1 MDTVYLD
8 PLSQFP
14 TDLPSNRIFGAIC
27 VGMNEL
33 YGDGELSSMLEQ
45 FREGSA
51 PFVLSSAFP
60 FVYDEDHKP
69 KYHFFPKPIVKP
81 LVLDDYEKYYDT
93 FKDYKKVKYLDQTLF
108 NRFINGET
116 NESSLI
122 KDLKNGD
129 TKTIRKKFLTGSDVS
144 YDFTIKKQDTP
155 HNILN
160 RLSGSSENFYYTTG
174 LNFKNSGLFFLIK
187 FYDNTYR
194 SKVMASLRFIEDRG
208 FGGDISSGMGQFKLS
223 IVTDSELINEPE
235 RDAGSFMTLSLYSP
249 EDFNSFDKSKCW
261 YELMKIRGRC
271 GDGFMK
277 KSVRVF
283 KDGSTF
289 PIRDQ
294 KICGRVV
301 YVRENPDVVE
311 YGIAFPVGMV
321 EP

>member
-8 PLSQFP
+8 PLSALP

-45 FREGSA
+45 FRGGSA
-51 PFVLSSAFP
+51 PFILSSAFP
-60 FVYDEDHKP
+60 FVYGEDNKT

-81 LVLDDYEKYYDT
+81 SALEDHEGHYDAA
-93 FKDYKKVKYLDQTLF
+93 KKYKKVQYLDQVLF
-108 NRFINGET
+108 NRFINGEI
-116 NESSLI
+116 NETSLI
-122 KDLKNGD
+122 EGLSSNDVKI
-129 TKTIRKKFLTGSDVS
+129 IRKIFLTGTDINN
-144 YDFTIKKQDTP
+144 DFAIRKQDTP

-187 FYDNTYR
+187 FYDNAYR
-194 SKVMASLRFIEDRG
+194 SKVEASLKFIEDRG
-208 FGGDISSGMGQFKLS
+208 FGGNISSGMGQFKLS
-223 IVTDSELINEPE
+223 IVTDSELINEPA
-235 RDAGSFMTLSLYSP
+235 RDVGSSMTLSLYSP
-249 EDFNSFDKSKCW
+249 DDFNSFDKKRCW

-277 KSVRVF
+277 KSIRVF
-283 KDGSTF
+283 KEGSTF

-294 KICGRVV
+294 KICGKLVD
-301 YVRENPDVVE
+301 VRENPDVVE
-311 YGIAFPVGMV
+311 YGIAFPARMV

>member
-8 PLSQFP
+8 PLSALP

-45 FREGSA
+45 FRGGSA
-51 PFVLSSAFP
+51 PFILSSAFP
-60 FVYDEDHKP
+60 FVYGEDNKT

-81 LVLDDYEKYYDT
+81 SALEDHEGHYDAA
-93 FKDYKKVKYLDQTLF
+93 KKYKKVQYLDQVLF
-108 NRFINGET
+108 NRFINGEI
-116 NESSLI
+116 NETSLI
-122 KDLKNGD
+122 EGLSSNDVKI
-129 TKTIRKKFLTGSDVS
+129 IRKIFLTGTDINN
-144 YDFTIKKQDTP
+144 DFAIRKQDTP

-187 FYDNTYR
+187 FYDNAYR
-194 SKVMASLRFIEDRG
+194 SKVEASLKFIEDRG
-208 FGGDISSGMGQFKLS
+208 FGGNISSGMGQFKLS
-223 IVTDSELINEPE
+223 IVTDSELINEPA
-235 RDAGSFMTLSLYSP
+235 RDVGSSMTLSLYSP
-249 EDFNSFDKSKCW
+249 DDFNSFDKKRCW

-277 KSVRVF
+277 KSIRVF
-283 KDGSTF
+283 KEGSTF

-294 KICGRVV
+294 KICGKLV

-311 YGIAFPVGMV
+311 YGIAFPVRMV
-321 EP
+321 EL

>member
-8 PLSQFP
+8 PLSLFP

-33 YGDGELSSMLEQ
+33 YGDSELSSMLEQ

-60 FVYDEDHKP
+60 FIYGETIKE

-81 LVLDDYEKYYDT
+81 VVLDDYEGYYDT
-93 FKDYKKVKYLDQTLF
+93 FKDYKKVKYLDQALF

-122 KDLKNGD
+122 RDLKNGD
-129 TKTIRKKFLTGSDVS
+129 TKTIGKKFLTGSDVS
-144 YDFTIKKQDTP
+144 DDFTIKKQDTP

-187 FYDNTYR
+187 FYDNAYR

-223 IVTDSELINEPE
+223 IVTDSELVNEPGH
-235 RDAGSFMTLSLYSP
+235 DAGSSMTLSLYSP
-249 EDFNSFDKSKCW
+249 EDFSSFDKKRCW

-277 KSVRVF
+277 KSIWVF
-283 KDGSTF
+283 KEGSTF

-294 KICGRVV
+294 KICGKVV

-311 YGIAFPVGMV
+311 YGIAFSVRMV

>member
-8 PLSQFP
+8 LLSPFP
-14 TDLPSNRIFGAIC
+14 IDLQSNRIFGAIC

-33 YGDGELSSMLEQ
+33 YGDDELSSMLEQ
-45 FREGSA
+45 FRGGSA
-51 PFVLSSAFP
+51 PFILSSAFP
-60 FVYDEDHKP
+60 FVYGEDNKT

-81 LVLDDYEKYYDT
+81 SALDDHEEHYDAA
-93 FKDYKKVKYLDQTLF
+93 KNYKKVKYLDQSLF

-116 NESSLI
+116 NEILLIRDLSSNNVKI
-122 KDLKNGD
+122 A
-129 TKTIRKKFLTGSDVS
+129 RKMFLTGTDINN
-144 YDFTIKKQDTP
+144 DFVIRKQDTP

-174 LNFKNSGLFFLIK
+174 LNFENSGLFFLIK
-187 FYDNTYR
+187 FYDKAYR

-208 FGGDISSGMGQFKLS
+208 FGGNISSGMGQFKLS
-223 IVTDSELINEPE
+223 VVTDSELIKKPE
-235 RDAGSFMTLSLYSP
+235 RDAGYSMTLSLYSP
-249 EDFNSFDKSKCW
+249 EDFNSFDKSRCW
-261 YELMKIRGRC
+261 YELIKTRGRC

-277 KSVRVF
+277 KSIWVF
-283 KDGSTF
+283 KEGSTF
-289 PIRDQ
+289 PIHDQ
-294 KICGRVV
+294 KICGKVV

>member
-8 PLSQFP
+8 PLSPFP

-45 FREGSA
+45 FRGGSA
-51 PFVLSSAFP
+51 PYILSSAFP
-60 FVYDEDHKP
+60 FVYGEDNKT

-81 LVLDDYEKYYDT
+81 SELDDHERHYDAAKKY
-93 FKDYKKVKYLDQTLF
+93 KMVKYLDQVLF

-116 NESSLI
+116 NEISLI
-122 KDLKNGD
+122 GGLSSNNVKI
-129 TKTIRKKFLTGSDVS
+129 IRKMFLTGTDINN
-144 YDFTIKKQDTP
+144 DFAIRKQDTP

-187 FYDNTYR
+187 FYDNSYR
-194 SKVMASLRFIEDRG
+194 SKVIASLRFIEDRG

-235 RDAGSFMTLSLYSP
+235 HDAGSSMTLSLYSP
-249 EDFNSFDKSKCW
+249 EDFNSFDKKRCW

-277 KSVRVF
+277 KSVWAF
-283 KDGSTF
+283 KEGSTF

-294 KICGRVV
+294 KICGKVT

-311 YGIAFPVGMV
+311 YGIAFPVRMV

>member
-8 PLSQFP
+8 PLSLFP
-14 TDLPSNRIFGAIC
+14 TDLPSNKIFGAIC

-33 YGDGELSSMLEQ
+33 YGAGELSSMLEQ

-60 FVYDEDHKP
+60 FIDGEAIKE

-81 LVLDDYEKYYDT
+81 VRLDDYEGYYDT
-93 FKDYKKVKYLDQTLF
+93 FKDYKKVKYLDQILF

-122 KDLKNGD
+122 RDLKNGD

-144 YDFTIKKQDTP
+144 DDFAIRKQDTP

-187 FYDNTYR
+187 FYDNAYR

-208 FGGDISSGMGQFKLS
+208 FGGNISSGMGQFKLS

-235 RDAGSFMTLSLYSP
+235 RDAGCSITLSLYSP
-249 EDFNSFDKSKCW
+249 ENFDSFDKKRCW

-277 KSVRVF
+277 KSIWVF
-283 KDGSTF
+283 KEGSTF
-289 PIRDQ
+289 PIHDQ
-294 KICGRVV
+294 KICGKVA
-301 YVRENPDVVE
+301 YVRKNPDVVE
-311 YGIAFPVGMV
+311 YGVAFPIRMV

>member
-8 PLSQFP
+8 PLSLFP

-27 VGMNEL
+27 VGMSEL

-45 FREGSA
+45 FREGAA

-60 FVYDEDHKP
+60 FVYDETVKE

-81 LVLDDYEKYYDT
+81 VVLGDYEGYYDA

-108 NRFINGET
+108 NRLINGET
-116 NESSLI
+116 DESSLI
-122 KDLKNGD
+122 KNLKNGD
-129 TKTIRKKFLTGSDVS
+129 IKTIRKKFMTDSDLS
-144 YDFTIKKQDTP
+144 DDFAIRKQDRP

-174 LNFKNSGLFFLIK
+174 RNFKNSGLFFLIK
-187 FYDNTYR
+187 FYDNAYR

-208 FGGDISSGMGQFKLS
+208 FGSDISSGMGQFKLS

-235 RDAGSFMTLSLYSP
+235 RDAGYFVTLSLYSP
-249 EDFNSFDKSKCW
+249 EDFDSFDKKRCW

-277 KSVRVF
+277 KSIWVF
-283 KDGSTF
+283 KEGSTF
-289 PIRDQ
+289 LTHDQ
-294 KICGRVV
+294 KICGKVV
-301 YVRENPDVVE
+301 YVRKNPDVVE
-311 YGIAFPVGMV
+311 YGVAFPVRMV